1 MLLHSEKSVGGRLL
15 SPSKSIDELAS
26 EVAQLQAEQ
35 ARTQQELADFQ
46 TRRRLI
52 SQAINSVIIDWN
64 LVTNKYERVTSLEQV
79 MGYRVDEIELN
90 PSWSRSTVH
99 PDDLARF
106 DKVFQDCLQS
116 EATELHLDVRC
127 RHKDGRYRHLRGHAA
142 VDRDPETKKAR
153 RIIVCYSDITP
164 EVEAQQ
170 ALSENEERYRLATDA
185 MQGIIFDNTI
195 DTGQMYW
202 SSGVQR
208 YLGYPSE
215 AVLPHVD
222 WWIAMI
228 HPDDKDAIVDHFTR
242 FIAGKETHGNVSY
255 RVRHYNGRYIKVNA
269 SYLAFRDETGKANRL
284 LGCIVDLSPSVDAER
299 AQQVAE
305 RNFHQLFQAIPLG
318 LIVISPSL
326 QIIEC
331 NAALATMLDYTP
343 KELVGMHIGQ
353 LSVAEEWKDPPVPLE
368 SDSANGFDYSW
379 ERNMVR
385 KDGTRI
391 PVHVRGKLVPYP
403 HFDEPCRFGII
414 EDLTE
419 RRAVEKEKDNLERH
433 LQETQKLESLGVL
446 AGGIAHDFNNLLTVI
461 LGNLSFL
468 KQEPL
473 HKNVRTDALVHAE
486 QASLQAAELCRQM
499 LAYAGR
505 GKLEN
510 KPFDLSELVESSQ
523 ALLSSA
529 ASRHHHMHF
538 HLSKGLPSVV
548 GDPSQVRQVLLNL
561 VHNAAEAFTTAGGT
575 IDVMTGV
582 EQLNESTVHQCLF
595 RQQQPPGSY
604 VWLEVRDNGPGMDVD
619 VSKRIFEPFFTTKFT
634 GRGLGLA
641 AVAGIVRNH
650 HGLLAYQSKPQAG
663 TTFRI
668 YFPAHGALAQTLDAT
683 KPHDASTIEHQ
694 GTILVVDDEPTIRI
708 VLAKLLTKR
717 GFAVI
722 EAENGNEA
730 LEMVERYASSLRMIL
745 LDLTMPQRDGLST
758 LQELRR
764 QNNTT
769 PVLII
774 SGYYSLEL
782 IPQLDSL
789 KAQFLSKPFNAQSLM
804 SKVEQGIIS

>member
-1 MLLHSEKSVGGRLL
+1 MLHSYNGNSLGGRLH
-15 SPSKSIDELAS
+15 SPSQSIDELVS
-26 EVAQLQAEQ
+26 EVTRLQGELT
-35 ARTQQELADFQ
+35 RTQQEIAEYQ
-46 TRRRLI
+46 TRRKLI

-64 LVTNKYERVTSLEQV
+64 LITGKYERVTSLEQV

-106 DKVFQDCLQS
+106 DKVFQDCLQG
-116 EATELHLDVRC
+116 EAKELHLDVRC
-127 RHKDGRYRHLRGHAA
+127 RHKDGRYRHLRGRAA
-142 VDRDPETKKAR
+142 VDRDPATNKAR

-170 ALSENEERYRLATDA
+170 ALRENEERYRLATDA

-195 DTGQMYW
+195 DTGEVYW

-208 YLGYPSE
+208 YLGYPPES
-215 AVLPHVD
+215 VVPRVD

-228 HPDDKDAIVDHFTR
+228 HPDDKDVIVDNFTR
-242 FIAGKETHGNVSY
+242 FVAGTGRHGSVTY
-255 RVRHYNGRYIKVNA
+255 RVRHYDGRYIKVNS
-269 SYLAFRDETGKANRL
+269 SYLAFRDESGKATRL
-284 LGCIVDLSPSVDAER
+284 LGCIIDLSPSVDAEM

-305 RNFHQLFQAIPLG
+305 RNFHQLFQTIPLG

-326 QIIEC
+326 KVIES
-331 NAALATMLDYTP
+331 NAALAKMLDYHP
-343 KELVGMHIGQ
+343 DELVGMHIRQ
-353 LSVAEEWKDPPVPLE
+353 LAVTDEWKEPPTSL
-368 SDSANGFDYSW
+368 DSNSTHGFEYSW
-379 ERNMVR
+379 ERHLIR
-385 KDGTRI
+385 KDGTLI

-403 HFDEPCRFGII
+403 HYQEPCRFGII

-473 HKNVRTDALVHAE
+473 QKHIRADALVHAE

-529 ASRHHHMHF
+529 ATRHHLMHY

-561 VHNAAEAFTTAGGT
+561 VHNAAEAFAGAGGT

-595 RQQQPPGSY
+595 RQHQSPGSY
-604 VWLEVRDNGPGMDVD
+604 VWLEVRDNGPGMDAD

-650 HGLLAYQSKPQAG
+650 HGLLAYQSKPQTG

-668 YFPAHGALAQTLDAT
+668 YFPAHGALAQTIDV
-683 KPHDASTIEHQ
+683 ASNGDSTREHQ

-804 SKVEQGIIS
+804 SKVEQGILN

>member
-1 MLLHSEKSVGGRLL
+1 MAGLI
-15 SPSKSIDELAS
+15 SPLKSIDELAS
-26 EVAQLQAEQ
+26 EVTQLQVEL

-46 TRRRLI
+46 VRRRLI

-64 LVTNKYERVTSLEQV
+64 LITNQYERVTSLEQV

-99 PDDLARF
+99 PDDLAKF

-116 EATELHLDVRC
+116 EATELHLDLRC
-127 RHKDGRYRHLRGHAA
+127 RHKDGRYRNLRGHAA
-142 VDRDPETKKAR
+142 VDRDPETNKAR

-170 ALSENEERYRLATDA
+170 ALRENEERYRLATEA
-185 MQGIIFDNTI
+185 MQGIIFDVTTA
-195 DTGQMYW
+195 TGHVYW

-208 YLGYPSE
+208 YLGYPTS
-215 AVLPHVD
+215 AIIPHVD
-222 WWIAMI
+222 WWINLI
-228 HPDDKDAIVDHFTR
+228 HPEDKAQVVDNFQKFSEGT
-242 FIAGKETHGNVSY
+242 EEHGNVTY
-255 RVRHYNGRYIKVNA
+255 RVRHHSGRYIKVNS

-284 LGCIVDLSPSVDAER
+284 LGCIVDLSPSVDAEM

-305 RNFHQLFQAIPLG
+305 KNFHQLFQAIPLG

-326 QIIEC
+326 HVIEC
-331 NAALATMLDYTP
+331 NAALAQMLDYHP
-343 KELVGMHIGQ
+343 EELVGKHIRQ
-353 LSVAEEWKDPPVPLE
+353 LAVADEWKEPPIPLE
-368 SDSANGFDYSW
+368 SDSAHGFDYSW
-379 ERNMVR
+379 ERHMIR
-385 KDGTRI
+385 KDGTLI

-403 HFDEPCRFGII
+403 HYQEPCRFGII

-419 RRAVEKEKDNLERH
+419 RRAVEKEKENLERH

-473 HKNVRTDALVHAE
+473 PKHLRADALVQAE

-529 ASRHHHMHF
+529 ASRHHMMHY

-561 VHNAAEAFTTAGGT
+561 VHNASEAFTGAGGT

-582 EQLNESTVHQCLF
+582 EQLDESSVHQCLF
-595 RQQQPPGSY
+595 RQQQSPGNY
-604 VWLEVRDNGPGMDVD
+604 VWLEVRDNGPGMDGD
-619 VSKRIFEPFFTTKFT
+619 TSKRIFEPFFTTKFT

-668 YFPAHGALAQTLDAT
+668 YFPAHGALAQTLDTT
-683 KPHDASTIEHQ
+683 KSNDAGTREHQ

-730 LEMVERYASSLRMIL
+730 LEMVERYANSLRMIL

-764 QNNTT
+764 QKNTT

-804 SKVEQGIIS
+804 SAVEQGIIS